1 MLAHCSERCLM
12 KTNGRKGFD
21 MKVQSIVTVVLLSV
35 VVSLGIGY
43 EHGWAQG
50 QEQIKPAKI
59 ATVSVNGIFMKS
71 EKHVRWQQEMD
82 KYKTQADAELDKMK
96 KEWDAVE
103 ADMRTR
109 KVGSSDYVE
118 RMQSSME
125 KHAAL
130 NARKEFY
137 NAEAMLRIQRWTEQL
152 YQEILAA
159 SAKIAEAKGFDMVV
173 AKRRLQFPS
182 GGMDD
187 LMDTI
192 RSNAVLYN
200 NEQMDVTDEV
210 LAIIDAQDS
219 SDN

>member
-1 MLAHCSERCLM
+1 M
-12 KTNGRKGFD
+12 KA
-21 MKVQSIVTVVLLSV
+21 QSIVIVILLSV
-35 VVSLGIGY
+35 VISLGIGY

-50 QEQIKPAKI
+50 QEEVQPARI

-71 EKHVRWQQEMD
+71 ARHARWQQEMD
-82 KYKTQADAELDKMK
+82 KYRTQADAELDKMK
-96 KEWDAVE
+96 KEWDAIE
-103 ADMRTR
+103 ADMKTR
-109 KVGSSDYVE
+109 KVGSKDYLE

-125 KHAAL
+125 KKNAL
-130 NARKEFY
+130 EARTEFY

-152 YQEILAA
+152 YQDILAA
-159 SAKIAEAKGFDMVV
+159 SAKVAEQKGFDMVV
-173 AKRRLQFPS
+173 AKRQLQFPT

-200 NEQMDVTDEV
+200 NERMDITDDV
-210 LAIIDAQDS
+210 LAVIDAAED